1 MPKIS
6 NPNLEDLSD
15 KERDNSKQVKK
26 YAATKKIDKFSF
38 DVPLHENVKA
48 EKIGKFLI
56 NPLK

>member
-26 YAATKKIDKFSF
+26 YAATKKK
-38 DVPLHENVKA
+38 NR
-48 EKIGKFLI
+48 
-56 NPLK
+56 